1 MLDVKL
7 HRPHVYQESGACQY
21 LAFLQLPVAEASP
34 VMPDRQVV
42 VRVGKR
48 NTDNK
53 NSVSMLLP
61 KSLSTCCRQ
70 VVAKVGE
77 RQSVCSAR

>member
-1 MLDVKL
+1 VLDVKL

-21 LAFLQLPVAEASP
+21 LVFLQLPVAEAFF

-48 NTDNK
+48 DTDQK
-53 NSVSMLLP
+53 LFRFDGIAEIA
-61 KSLSTCCRQ
+61 STCCRQ